1 MRRVVVVYSSA
12 SIVLAL
18 LALGAASRSPQPP
31 TVPPQP
37 SVALPPDLARVLTD
51 YEAAWSSRDA
61 AALSRLFADNR
72 VVVPNGCPPVK
83 GRAAVQ
89 QCYTGSGGALSLRAV
104 AFGRDNSLG
113 YIIGAYTQQKGQPDG
128 GKFTLTLLKEEGRW
142 LILADM
148 DRSYPRVQ

>member
-1 MRRVVVVYSSA
+1 MRRVVST
-12 SIVLAL
+12 ILLAL
-18 LALGAASRSPQPP
+18 LAVAALAAAGRTAQPP
-31 TVPPQP
+31 SVPPQP
-37 SVALPPDLARVLTD
+37 SVTLPPDLARVLTD

-61 AALSRLFADNR
+61 AALARLFADDR
-72 VVVPNGCPPVK
+72 VVVPNACPPVK

-89 QCYTGSGGALSLRAV
+89 QCYTGSGGGLSLRAV
-104 AFGRDNSLG
+104 AFGTDGSIG

-148 DRSYPRVQ
+148 DRGYPRAQ

>member
-1 MRRVVVVYSSA
+1 MRRVV
-12 SIVLAL
+12 LAL
-18 LALGAASRSPQPP
+18 SLVCLAFVTPGAASGSPQPP
-31 TVPPQP
+31 AVPPQP
-37 SVALPPDLARVLTD
+37 SVTLPPELARVLTD

-72 VVVPNGCPPVK
+72 VVVPNACPPVK

-89 QCYTGSGGALSLRAV
+89 QCYTGSGGSLSLRAV
-104 AFGRDNSLG
+104 AFGMDGSLG

-128 GKFTLTLLKEEGRW
+128 GKFTLTLIKEEGRW

-148 DRSYPRVQ
+148 DRSYPRAQ

>member
-1 MRRVVVVYSSA
+1 MRRVVSTIS
-12 SIVLAL
+12 LAL
-18 LALGAASRSPQPP
+18 LAVAMLGATGGTLQAPSM
-31 TVPPQP
+31 PPQP
-37 SVALPPDLARVLTD
+37 SVTPPPDLARVLTD
-51 YEAAWSSRDA
+51 YEAAWAARDA
-61 AALSRLFADNR
+61 VALARLFADNR
-72 VVVPNGCPPVK
+72 VVVPNACPPVK

-104 AFGRDNSLG
+104 AFGTDGSLG

-148 DRSYPRVQ
+148 DRSYPRPQ

>member
-1 MRRVVVVYSSA
+1 MRRVVSTIS
-12 SIVLAL
+12 LAL
-18 LALGAASRSPQPP
+18 LAVAVVGATGGTLQAPSM
-31 TVPPQP
+31 PPQP
-37 SVALPPDLARVLTD
+37 SVTLPPDLARVLTD
-51 YEAAWSSRDA
+51 YEAAWAARDA
-61 AALSRLFADNR
+61 AALARLFADNR
-72 VVVPNGCPPVK
+72 VVVPNACPPVK

-104 AFGRDNSLG
+104 AFGTDGSLG

-148 DRSYPRVQ
+148 DRSYPRPQ